1 MYSKDYLVRMEL
13 NGMENFNPI
22 VLAFLGTGL
31 AAVSTAIG
39 AASVFFFKNE
49 VKLSLHK
56 LFLGFA
62 AGLMIAASVFALI
75 IPAFEFAEELG
86 MNEWLWVSL
95 GFMLGGLFLLGVD
108 LALPKLYQKLKKGD
122 EALEPS
128 FRRAIMLV
136 SAISL
141 HNIPEGLAVGLILGS
156 AAKSGSPYALA
167 GAAALALA
175 MILHNLPEGA
185 AVSLPLRKEGY
196 STWKSFGFGALS
208 GVVEPIAGV
217 LGVILVGH
225 IEGLMPIL
233 LGFAAGAMI
242 YVVAQELIPE
252 SQSKKH
258 PYAGTI
264 GVMFGFLLMMLIE
277 VILG

>member
-1 MYSKDYLVRMEL
+1 
-13 NGMENFNPI
+13 MENFNPI

-31 AAVSTAIG
+31 AALSTALG

-56 LFLGFA
+56 IFLGFA
-62 AGLMIAASVFALI
+62 AGLMIAASVLALI

-86 MNEWLWVSL
+86 MNEWSWVSS
-95 GFMLGGLFLLGVD
+95 GFILGGLFLFGID
-108 LALPKLYQKLKKGD
+108 LILPKLYQKFKEDQHAIQDELK
-122 EALEPS
+122 PS
-128 FRRAIMLV
+128 MRRAIMLV
-136 SAISL
+136 LAISL
-141 HNIPEGLAVGLILGS
+141 HNIPEGLAVGLILG
-156 AAKSGSPYALA
+156 AAAQTGSPYALA

-185 AVSLPLRKEGY
+185 AVSLPLRKEGF

-208 GVVEPIAGV
+208 GVVEPVAGV
-217 LGVILVGH
+217 LGVLLVGA

-252 SQSKKH
+252 SQSQKH
-258 PYAGTI
+258 PYSGTL
-264 GVMFGFLLMMLIE
+264 GVMIGFLTMMLIE
-277 VILG
+277 VLLG

>member
-1 MYSKDYLVRMEL
+1 MLERVEI
-13 NGMENFNPI
+13 NNMENFNPI

-49 VKLSLHK
+49 VKMSLHK

-86 MNEWLWVSL
+86 MNEWFWVSL
-95 GFMLGGLFLLGVD
+95 GFILGGLFLLGVD
-108 LALPKLYQKLKKGD
+108 LTLPRWYQKFLKDG
-122 EALEPS
+122 EELEPS

-141 HNIPEGLAVGLILGS
+141 HNIPEGLAVGLILGT
-156 AAKSGSPYALA
+156 AAKTGSPYALA
-167 GAAALALA
+167 GAASLALA

-185 AVSLPLRKEGY
+185 AVSLPLRKEGF

-208 GVVEPIAGV
+208 GIVEPISGV
-217 LGVILVGH
+217 LGVILVGY

-233 LGFAAGAMI
+233 LGFAAGAMV

-252 SQSKKH
+252 SQSKEH
-258 PYAGTI
+258 PYVGTV
-264 GVMFGFLLMMLIE
+264 GVMSGFLLMMLIE